1 MKKDS
6 NKEKTNI
13 FVRIG
18 RWFPKAGKAIAKYF
32 KDVVG
37 EVKKLSWPTKKE
49 LINYTLAVFAFVAM
63 MAIIMWVLDLGFSNG
78 IRALASLGN

>member
-1 MKKDS
+1 MKKDN
-6 NKEKTNI
+6 NKENTNI

-49 LINYTLAVFAFVAM
+49 LMNYTPC
-63 MAIIMWVLDLGFSNG
+63 GFRFCCNDGYHHVGS
-78 IRALASLGN
+78 RPRLQ